1 MSIDPKQI
9 ALPDGLRPESATS
22 KEKAAVEKASRK
34 RITGR
39 FLRGP
44 IPLEWLMKA
53 SQQSG
58 QALHVA
64 IAIWFLT
71 GVKNTNSVQLSNK
84 LLNEFGVNRYSKRRA
99 LKQLAN
105 AKLISVEQGRGK
117 SPVVTVLECSDV
129 C

>member
-9 ALPDGLRPESATS
+9 ALPDGLRPESS
-22 KEKAAVEKASRK
+22 PPKEKAVEKASRK
-34 RITGR
+34 LITGR

-53 SQQSG
+53 GQQSG

-84 LLNEFGVNRYSKRRA
+84 LLREFGVDRYSKRRA
-99 LKQLAN
+99 LKQLSN
-105 AKLISVEQGRGK
+105 AKLISVKQGRGK

>member
-9 ALPDGLRPESATS
+9 ALPNGLRPASTS
-22 KEKAAVEKASRK
+22 TKNEVVVEKASRK

-53 SQQSG
+53 GQQSG

-71 GVKNTNSVQLSNK
+71 GVKNTNSVQVSNK
-84 LLNEFGVNRYSKRRA
+84 LLSKFGVNRYSKRRA
-99 LKQLAN
+99 LKQLSN

>member
-9 ALPDGLRPESATS
+9 ALPDGLRPEPAPT
-22 KEKAAVEKASRK
+22 KEKVVDKASRK

-53 SQQSG
+53 SQLSG

-71 GVKNTNSVQLSNK
+71 GVKNTNSVKLSNK
-84 LLNEFGVNRYSKRRA
+84 LLSEFGVNRYSKRRA
-99 LKQLAN
+99 LRQLTSAD
-105 AKLISVEQGRGK
+105 LISVEQGRGK

>member
-9 ALPDGLRPESATS
+9 ALPDGLRPESAPP
-22 KEKAAVEKASRK
+22 KVKAAEKASRK

-53 SQQSG
+53 GQQSG

-84 LLNEFGVNRYSKRRA
+84 LLNEFGVDRYSKRRA
-99 LKQLAN
+99 LKQLSN
-105 AKLISVEQGRGK
+105 AKLISVHQGRGK

>member
-9 ALPDGLRPESATS
+9 ALPNGLRPASTS
-22 KEKAAVEKASRK
+22 TKNEVVVEKASRK

-53 SQQSG
+53 GQQSG

-84 LLNEFGVNRYSKRRA
+84 LLSEFGVNRYSKRRA

-129 C
+129 

>member
-9 ALPDGLRPESATS
+9 ALPDGLRPESAPT
-22 KEKAAVEKASRK
+22 KEKVVDKASRK

-53 SQQSG
+53 SQLSG

-84 LLNEFGVNRYSKRRA
+84 LLSEFGVNRYSKRRA
-99 LKQLAN
+99 LRQLISAD
-105 AKLISVEQGRGK
+105 LISVEQGRGK

>member
-9 ALPDGLRPESATS
+9 ALPDGLRPESAPP
-22 KEKAAVEKASRK
+22 KVKAAEKASRK

-53 SQQSG
+53 GQQSG

-84 LLNEFGVNRYSKRRA
+84 LLREFGVDRYSKRRA
-99 LKQLAN
+99 LKQLSN
-105 AKLISVEQGRGK
+105 AKLISVKQGRGK